1 MVWVIIGVSLLGA
14 LGLGLLGYY
23 FWAKIPKL
31 VFGIIDYVSYIVLT
45 GVIFLFNIFARLAR
59 IIIDIFSVLNPFEEG
74 GLASFLW
81 EFFKNLSYVILVF
94 LALYSGINWIL
105 NKEDQARRILFG
117 VILIA
122 FLINFS
128 FLLAKVFFGTINFI
142 QRSILLSA
150 NLMTENYNSSK
161 LGTLIYTIFN
171 AVPPGFIAE
180 ELKGMIENAI
190 KYQTDL
196 TPDQAEALRRALN
209 IVANLVGIVLS
220 LIFSLTLWSF
230 VGIFIGRYFIIG
242 FLAGLLPLAA
252 IAYATPG
259 YEKYW
264 NTWWQWFL
272 NWTVNVLILIVL
284 ILIGVALVATTTTE
298 GITGAFNEEKLQS
311 LMEPSLEVEPIAGL
325 EESEKSTLSIF
336 FAVSTKF
343 VFLVIYF
350 FIVLKASLSLGGV
363 FANYTYGLALKGW
376 RLAGA
381 AAAGVGMWTVRPVIS
396 KIGGGISTIGKA
408 LEKSRVGFIRSL
420 GLWTKGVGEKLE
432 KPTKEKVKKEAEA
445 IFSDHMEGK
454 SPKEIAEIFERY
466 RGPLKEELAK
476 LMNSKLSA
484 DELFKVASILDWS
497 KLDLS
502 TRKALCGKKL
512 RCVLTKI
519 TEGKEKRAEV
529 LSTLPEIISHREVGL
544 ETIGTLLRKAGAEEE
559 EVKTLLSNYFMF
571 TSGRDLND
579 IFWNPENLKYLHDLG
594 IYQDVERNIGPQRLQ
609 GIIRA
614 SPAARS
620 IRELGELIGN
630 SLSDALKNLPDNLK
644 TEFQEALITHLTDL
658 YLRGEITSTTV
669 ADWAKD
675 PNKFLQDSIEG
686 SLENLKSSIENQLKE
701 IEEKIHG

>member
-325 EESEKSTLSIF
+325 EESEKSALSIF

-343 VFLVIYF
+343 VFLL
-350 FIVLKASLSLGGV
+350 FISL
-363 FANYTYGLALKGW
+363 
-376 RLAGA
+376 
-381 AAAGVGMWTVRPVIS
+381 
-396 KIGGGISTIGKA
+396 
-408 LEKSRVGFIRSL
+408 
-420 GLWTKGVGEKLE
+420 
-432 KPTKEKVKKEAEA
+432 
-445 IFSDHMEGK
+445 
-454 SPKEIAEIFERY
+454 
-466 RGPLKEELAK
+466 
-476 LMNSKLSA
+476 
-484 DELFKVASILDWS
+484 
-497 KLDLS
+497 
-502 TRKALCGKKL
+502 
-512 RCVLTKI
+512 
-519 TEGKEKRAEV
+519 
-529 LSTLPEIISHREVGL
+529 
-544 ETIGTLLRKAGAEEE
+544 
-559 EVKTLLSNYFMF
+559 
-571 TSGRDLND
+571 
-579 IFWNPENLKYLHDLG
+579 
-594 IYQDVERNIGPQRLQ
+594 
-609 GIIRA
+609 
-614 SPAARS
+614 
-620 IRELGELIGN
+620 
-630 SLSDALKNLPDNLK
+630 
-644 TEFQEALITHLTDL
+644 
-658 YLRGEITSTTV
+658 
-669 ADWAKD
+669 
-675 PNKFLQDSIEG
+675 
-686 SLENLKSSIENQLKE
+686 
-701 IEEKIHG
+701 